1 MDILL
6 PVLFITVGFLL
17 IILEVYLIPGFNVVG
32 ILGFLLIIFAIGY
45 MYTEISPLGGS
56 LALVGSLVGGVSI
69 FYMLWKSG
77 AWERFI
83 LATTLAENSSAARS
97 GADQRRRFLGKR
109 GVAVTSLRPSGY
121 VEVDG
126 ERVEVVTRGEFIS
139 EGSSIRI
146 VAMKDRWSYV
156 VCLD

>member
-1 MDILL
+1 MDILI

-32 ILGFLLIIFAIGY
+32 ILGFLLIVFAIGY

-56 LALVGSLVGGVSI
+56 VALVGSLVGGVLM

-83 LATTLAENSSAARS
+83 LATTLADNPQRESS
-97 GADQRRRFLGKR
+97 GVERRKRFLGKR
-109 GVAVTSLRPSGY
+109 GIAVTSLRPSGH
-121 VEVDG
+121 VEIDG

-139 EGSSIRI
+139 AGSNIRV

-156 VCLD
+156 VRLD